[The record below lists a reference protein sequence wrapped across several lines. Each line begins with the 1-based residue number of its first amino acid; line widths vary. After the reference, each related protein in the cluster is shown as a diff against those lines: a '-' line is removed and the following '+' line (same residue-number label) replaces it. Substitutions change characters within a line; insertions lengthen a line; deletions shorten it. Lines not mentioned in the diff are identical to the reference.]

1 MFVMQK
7 AQANSEVDISPKQY
21 RLLAEFRY
29 RIREFL
35 HFSEQSSREQG
46 IEPQQHQL
54 MLTIKGLPA
63 EARPTIST
71 LASRLCIRH
80 HSAVELI
87 NRLADRG
94 AVVRRTRE
102 KDRREVLVELTP
114 EGEALLQRLSLLH
127 WQQLE
132 ASGPELAHAL
142 DNVLKR
148 VDEAA
153 VEFRS

>member
-1 MFVMQK
+1 VQK
-7 AQANSEVDISPKQY
+7 AQVTPEVDISAKQY

-35 HFSEQSSREQG
+35 HFSEQSSRDQG

-54 MLTIKGLPA
+54 MLAIKGLPSDV
-63 EARPTIST
+63 RPTISA

-102 KDRREVLVELTP
+102 EDRREVLVELTP
-114 EGEALLQRLSLLH
+114 EGEALLQKLSLLH

-142 DNVLKR
+142 DNVLQR
-148 VDEAA
+148 VDEAE
-153 VEFRS
+153 VGFRS

>member
-1 MFVMQK
+1 MLVVQK
-7 AQANSEVDISPKQY
+7 EQVTPEVDISVKQY
-21 RLLAEFRY
+21 RLLAEFRS

-54 MLTIKGLPA
+54 MLALKGLPVGV
-63 EARPTIST
+63 RPTISI

-94 AVVRRTRE
+94 AVARHTCE
-102 KDRREVLVELTP
+102 EDRREVLIELTP
-114 EGEALLQRLSLLH
+114 EGEALLRKLSLLH

-132 ASGPELAHAL
+132 ASGPELADAL
-142 DNVLKR
+142 ENVLQR
-148 VDEAA
+148 VDEAK
-153 VEFRS
+153 VGV

>member
-1 MFVMQK
+1 MQE
-7 AQANSEVDISPKQY
+7 AQTTTDIDISVKQY

-54 MLTIKGLPA
+54 MLAIKGLPA
-63 EARPTIST
+63 GVRPTISV

-94 AVVRRTRE
+94 AIARRAGE
-102 KDRREVLVELTP
+102 ADRREVLVELTP
-114 EGEALLQRLSLLH
+114 EGETLLQKLSLLH

-142 DNVLKR
+142 NNVLRR
-148 VDEAA
+148 VDEAK
-153 VEFRS
+153 VGV

>member
-1 MFVMQK
+1 VQK
-7 AQANSEVDISPKQY
+7 VQVTPEVDISAKQY

-35 HFSEQSSREQG
+35 HFSEQSSRDQG

-54 MLTIKGLPA
+54 MLAIKGLPA
-63 EARPTIST
+63 GVRPTISV

-94 AVVRRTRE
+94 AVARRAGE
-102 KDRREVLVELTP
+102 EDRREVLVELTT

-127 WQQLE
+127 WEQLE

-142 DNVLKR
+142 DNVLQR
-148 VDEAA
+148 VDEAE
-153 VEFRS
+153 VGV

>member
-1 MFVMQK
+1 MQK
-7 AQANSEVDISPKQY
+7 EQAPETEISAEQY

-29 RIREFL
+29 RIRQFL
-35 HFSEQSSREQG
+35 HFSEDSSREHG

-54 MLTIKGLPA
+54 MLAIKGLPA
-63 EARPTIST
+63 GIRPTISV

-94 AVVRRTRE
+94 AVSRRTNE
-102 KDRREVLVELTP
+102 EDRREVLVELTP
-114 EGEALLQRLSLLH
+114 EGETLLRRLSLRH

-132 ASGPELAHAL
+132 ALGPELAGAL
-142 DNVLKR
+142 DSVLQR
-148 VDEAA
+148 VNEAE
-153 VEFRS
+153 VGV